1 MADQQPLNDPQDSSR
16 PLPSLQDAELRRLR
30 GGKAFPPGFD
40 PQAIARRARQR
51 SRQRRR
57 LLRGGGLGLLTAAL
71 LFVAF
76 DPSLMA
82 DYSAP
87 VGQVERIAL
96 PNGVHA
102 QLDSGTAMSWSE
114 TEAES
119 RVRLHEGVVVFET
132 TADAE
137 RDFVVEVGALE
148 VRPIGT
154 VFAVSARDP
163 VGDPV
168 GDPLEDSTGSST
180 DGSGWSALV
189 ESGQV
194 RVTQSHSGASR
205 VIGPNEAASVD
216 VESGQL
222 TRAAID
228 VERTLAWRNGIL
240 DFKNASL
247 TEVVRTLERY
257 RPGRILL
264 LNEEAA
270 QQRFDGVLALDDID
284 EALRIVAESSGLELL
299 GTWPLLVILR

>member
-87 VGQVERIAL
+87 IGQVERIAL
-96 PNGVHA
+96 PNGVKA
-102 QLDSGTAMSWSE
+102 QLDSGAALSWSE
-114 TEAES
+114 REGES
-119 RVRLHEGVVVFET
+119 RARLHAGVVAFET
-132 TADAE
+132 TVEAE
-137 RDFVVEVGALE
+137 RTFVVEVGALE

-154 VFAVSARDP
+154 VFAVSAADAA
-163 VGDPV
+163 
-168 GDPLEDSTGSST
+168 
-180 DGSGWSALV
+180 GWRAVV

-194 RVTQSHSGASR
+194 RVTRRDSGASR
-205 VIGPNEAASVD
+205 VIGPNEAAWVD

-222 TRAAID
+222 TSAAVN
-228 VERTLAWRNGIL
+228 VERTLAWRDGVL

-247 TEVVRTLERY
+247 AEVVRTLERY

-270 QQRFDGVLALDDID
+270 QQRFDGVLALNDID
-284 EALRIVAESSGLELL
+284 EALRIVAESSGLKLEAAL
-299 GTWPLLVILR
+299 PLLAVLR

>member
-1 MADQQPLNDPQDSSR
+1 MADQQPLDDPHHK
-16 PLPSLQDAELRRLR
+16 PLPPSRLQEPELRRLR

-40 PQAIARRARQR
+40 AHAIARRARRR

-71 LFVAF
+71 LFIAF
-76 DPSLMA
+76 DPSLTA

-87 VGQVERIAL
+87 VGKIERIAL

-163 VGDPV
+163 VGDP
-168 GDPLEDSTGSST
+168 LEDSTGSST

-194 RVTQSHSGASR
+194 RVTQSHSGASQ
-205 VIGPNEAASVD
+205 VIGPNEAASVQRA
-216 VESGQL
+216 SGQL

-299 GTWPLLVILR
+299 GTWPLLVVLR